1 MFMPKIIN
9 KNATGQKFKQRVLK
23 INYNSNMSFN
33 LELKL
38 NTRQLNNQQI
48 KKIGYIGFKG
58 L

>member
-1 MFMPKIIN
+1 MPKIIN
-9 KNATGQKFKQRVLK
+9 KNATGQKFKQGVLK

>member
-1 MFMPKIIN
+1 MPKIIN
-9 KNATGQKFKQRVLK
+9 KNATGQKFKQGVLK

-38 NTRQLNNQQI
+38 NTRQLHNQQI